1 MNKSDKACCMVASL
15 FGVGYSPIMPGT
27 AGCLVA
33 LPFYIL
39 IPNAIMFAF
48 VTLILTGV
56 AFVVSTP
63 AEVAFGGKDP
73 KFIVIDDFA
82 GQLVTFLFIPF
93 SWKFVL
99 IGFFLFRM
107 FDMLKVYPANV
118 AEKYPGAVGVVGDDI
133 IAGIYAN
140 IILQIAMRVTP
151 L

>member
-1 MNKSDKACCMVASL
+1 MNISDKTYCRVASL
-15 FGVGYSPIMPGT
+15 FGVGRSPIMPGT

-33 LPFYIL
+33 LPFYIF
-39 IPNAIMFAF
+39 IPNLGFFAF
-48 VTLILTGV
+48 VALSLTTI
-56 AFVVSTP
+56 AFLVSGP
-63 AEVAFGGKDP
+63 AEKAYGSKDP

-93 SWKFVL
+93 SWKLVL

-107 FDMLKVYPANV
+107 FDMLKIYPANE
-118 AEKYPGAVGVVGDDI
+118 AEKYPGAAGVVGDDI

-140 IILQIAMRVTP
+140 IVLQIALRFVP